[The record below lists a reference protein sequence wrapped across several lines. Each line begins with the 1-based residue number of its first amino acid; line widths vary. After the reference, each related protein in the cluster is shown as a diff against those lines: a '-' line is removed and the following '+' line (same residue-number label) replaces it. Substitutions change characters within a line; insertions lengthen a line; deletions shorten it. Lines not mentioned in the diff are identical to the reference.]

1 MGRVFNIGLG
11 WVLEKIPGSGSG
23 QVGVFI
29 YTIRYLFYSPVFPG
43 IPRYFWVYWI
53 LSLFLKVVSQI
64 LKFCPAFIEGLNY
77 LGIPKLRVYPKYWVI
92 PETSDLQN

>member
-11 WVLEKIPGSGSG
+11 WELEKIPGSGSG

-43 IPRYFWVYWI
+43 IPWYFQVFLGVLDTISFFEGSEPNIKVLSNVY
-53 LSLFLKVVSQI
+53 
-64 LKFCPAFIEGLNY
+64 
-77 LGIPKLRVYPKYWVI
+77 
-92 PETSDLQN
+92 